1 MTDSDANKSKNNHIL
16 YKRFIK
22 RLFDIILSLLFLIV
36 FFWLYLILAILVR
49 IKLGSPILFKQ
60 QRPGK
65 DEKVFNMF
73 KFRTMTDERDEN
85 GNLLPDEVR
94 LTNFGA
100 FLRKTSL
107 DELPELFCIIKG
119 DMSIIGPRPLLVE
132 YLPYYT
138 ERERLRHTVRPGLTG
153 LAQANG
159 RNTVDWDTR
168 FEYDVT
174 YVENLSFI
182 MDMRVIFMTVKT
194 VFGHTDQV
202 AYDTGKVEGNFA
214 KIRQERLERTGR
226 LEKE

>member
-1 MTDSDANKSKNNHIL
+1 MNSEKHIM
-16 YKRFIK
+16 YKRYIK
-22 RLFDIILSLLFLIV
+22 RLLDILISVLFLIV
-36 FFWLYLILAILVR
+36 FFWLYLILAVLVR
-49 IKLGSPILFKQ
+49 IKLGSPIFFKQ
-60 QRPGK
+60 PRPGK
-65 DEKVFNMF
+65 DEKVFNMY

-85 GNLLPDEVR
+85 GDLLSDEVR
-94 LTNFGA
+94 MTKFGS

-138 ERERLRHTVRPGLTG
+138 EREHLRHTVRPGLTG

-182 MDMRVIFMTVKT
+182 MDMRIIFMTVKT